1 MRSYKTQ
8 LRRLQR
14 ELERQQRER
23 EGRPPVQVIEVW
35 NEDELR
41 EVRPLG
47 AKVIARVNVDMER
60 L

>member
-1 MRSYKTQ
+1 MRNYRTQ
-8 LRRLQR
+8 LKLLQR

-23 EGRPPVQVIEVW
+23 EGQPQVHTIEVYCG
-35 NEDELR
+35 DELR

-47 AKVIARVNVDMER
+47 AKVIARVNVDIER